1 MEELKGY
8 VDHIIFRNPDNGY
21 TVFVMV
27 CDEELTCVGT
37 FSMLSEGENI
47 RVKGEYTEHPM
58 YGKQFTVQ
66 TLEEC
71 EPEDEASMERYLGS
85 GAIKESELHWQQE
98 LSAFKKDTF
107 HDHRRRTDA

>member
-47 RVKGEYTEHPM
+47 MVKGEYHRASDVWKAV
-58 YGKQFTVQ
+58 YGS
-66 TLEEC
+66 
-71 EPEDEASMERYLGS
+71 D
-85 GAIKESELHWQQE
+85 I
-98 LSAFKKDTF
+98 
-107 HDHRRRTDA
+107 RRM

>member
-1 MEELKGY
+1 MFYQGGTEVEELKGY

-47 RVKGEYTEHPM
+47 RDVYKR
-58 YGKQFTVQ
+58 Q
-66 TLEEC
+66 
-71 EPEDEASMERYLGS
+71 
-85 GAIKESELHWQQE
+85 I
-98 LSAFKKDTF
+98 
-107 HDHRRRTDA
+107 